1 MNKILL
7 ITLLLLWFMP
17 IFQNRA
23 ADNNENTNQTRPTIA
38 LVNRVVEV
46 VERRTNGVEWTN
58 AKIGDLLTSGDIM
71 KTGPKS
77 FSLVRFYD
85 NSLLRIQELSEVTIF
100 SDRDKNHY
108 HRHIEVGKG
117 SIGFDVRKE
126 ERDRFEFSTV
136 TSVASIRGSSGLFS
150 IVPADGDVLLMT
162 SGLAVMKNTYTGEEI
177 AVRGGEIAFS
187 RADGSLRKRDINQ
200 DDIQRYGVTLSKKD
214 VHREGRQT
222 RTIEIRVMDEHGNV
236 YTRTFTINGDR

>member
-7 ITLLLLWFMP
+7 ITLLMLCFMP
-17 IFQNRA
+17 VLQNKA
-23 ADNNENTNQTRPTIA
+23 TDSNEQTNQIRPTIA

-58 AKIGDLLTSGDIM
+58 AKIGDLLTSGDVV
-71 KTGPKS
+71 KTGPQS
-77 FSLVRFYD
+77 FSLIRFYD
-85 NSLLRIQELSEVTIF
+85 NSLLRIQELSEVTIY

-117 SIGFDVRKE
+117 AIGFDVRKE
-126 ERDRFEFSTV
+126 ERDRFEFSTA

-150 IVPADGDVLLMT
+150 MLSAGGDVLLMT
-162 SGLAVMKNTYTGEEI
+162 SGLAVMKNTQTGEEI
-177 AVRGGEIAFS
+177 TVRGGEIAFS

-200 DDIQRYGVTLSKKD
+200 NDIQQYGLSLGD
-214 VHREGRQT
+214 TGIQRQGRQP
-222 RTIEIRVMDEHGNV
+222 RTIEIRVMDEQGNV
-236 YTRTFTINGDR
+236 YTRTFTIQGDK

>member
-7 ITLLLLWFMP
+7 TTFLMLCFLPL
-17 IFQNRA
+17 FQNQA
-23 ADNNENTNQTRPTIA
+23 TDSNENTSQIRPTIA

-58 AKIGDLLTSGDIM
+58 AKIGDLLTSGDVV
-71 KTGPKS
+71 KTGPQS
-77 FSLVRFYD
+77 FSLIRFYD

-108 HRHIEVGKG
+108 HRNIEVGKG
-117 SIGFDVRKE
+117 SVGFDVRKE

-150 IVPADGDVLLMT
+150 ILPTGGDVLLMT
-162 SGLAVMKNTYTGEEI
+162 SGLAVMKNTNTGEEI

-187 RADGSLRKRDINQ
+187 RVDGSLRKRDINQ
-200 DDIQRYGVTLSKKD
+200 DDIQQYGISLSD
-214 VHREGRQT
+214 RGIQRQPRQP
-222 RTIEIRVMDEHGNV
+222 RTIDIRVMDEQGNV
-236 YTRTFTINGDR
+236 YTRTFTIQGDK